1 VKTVDEPGVEELVQ
15 VEEDVGVLVLRVQL
29 QFESRE
35 DVAHH
40 HPNDVVEQPRG
51 QVEGVRL
58 TASSLPLE
66 KNVIYRT
73 VKTRK
78 CTEREMYLFY
88 SLLQFVR
95 VQGFCVQILASTV
108 I

>member
-1 VKTVDEPGVEELVQ
+1 MKTVDEPGVEELVQ

-58 TASSLPLE
+58 TASSLSLE
-66 KNVIYRT
+66 N
-73 VKTRK
+73 KTRNLLLSSSLTMEQQK
-78 CTEREMYLFY
+78 GRILLFF
-88 SLLQFVR
+88 SV
-95 VQGFCVQILASTV
+95 V
-108 I
+108 

>member
-1 VKTVDEPGVEELVQ
+1 MKTVDEPGVEELVQ
-15 VEEDVGVLVLRVQL
+15 VEEHIGVLVLRVQL

-58 TASSLPLE
+58 PASALSLEKKTRNLLISSSLSMEQQKGRIPL
-66 KNVIYRT
+66 
-73 VKTRK
+73 
-78 CTEREMYLFY
+78 FSP
-88 SLLQFVR
+88 SLEFP
-95 VQGFCVQILASTV
+95 STPPPPR
-108 I
+108 